1 MDGNHVAPVRLRAV
15 PDRLSPSGAGDCPG
29 VRVGL
34 AVSHDFVRRATSV
47 LLAGS
52 TGLELVGETSSV
64 AGALEMF
71 ARDHVDV
78 LVLDRRLPDGSS
90 PESIRQIRR
99 IAPAVSIVVVAMASD
114 SRVASEAIGAGAGG
128 YVLKDTADCDLVG
141 AVLDAADGHCYV
153 SPVVTE
159 RIKAGTRTEQPE
171 LSSTQI
177 AVLCLLAR
185 GHADEEIVR
194 ELRLTD
200 AALDGFR
207 AGIYRQ
213 LGLASRAEL
222 AHHALRHGLLSS
234 GRSARAEGS
243 GPA

>member
-1 MDGNHVAPVRLRAV
+1 
-15 PDRLSPSGAGDCPG
+15 
-29 VRVGL
+29 
-34 AVSHDFVRRATSV
+34 
-47 LLAGS
+47 
-52 TGLELVGETSSV
+52 
-64 AGALEMF
+64 
-71 ARDHVDV
+71 
-78 LVLDRRLPDGSS
+78 
-90 PESIRQIRR
+90 
-99 IAPAVSIVVVAMASD
+99 MAID

-159 RIKAGTRTEQPE
+159 RIKAATRTEPPE

-177 AVLCLLAR
+177 AVLRLLAL

-200 AALDGFR
+200 AGLEGCR
-207 AGIYRQ
+207 AEIYRQ

-222 AHHALRHGLLSS
+222 ALHALRHGLLS
-234 GRSARAEGS
+234 GGCSARAEGS